1 MYEQFKSEVLAKL
14 AYMSGDDLR
23 RIGEAMDLVSQ
34 KYKIEK
40 QETSIAVLGREE
52 FNEIAYCYT
61 TEKTFA
67 LSRRQH
73 RIEVSGYHF

>member
-23 RIGEAMDLVSQ
+23 RIGEAIDLVSQ
-34 KYKIEK
+34 KYRVEK

-52 FNEIAYCYT
+52 FNEIAYCYIVT
-61 TEKTFA
+61 KK
-67 LSRRQH
+67 S
-73 RIEVSGYHF
+73 

>member
-34 KYKIEK
+34 KYRVEK
-40 QETSIAVLGREE
+40 
-52 FNEIAYCYT
+52 
-61 TEKTFA
+61 
-67 LSRRQH
+67 
-73 RIEVSGYHF
+73 